1 MYTRNPPKKPKK
13 NKKRKKKKTITARCD
28 VTVAAVRACIV
39 ASCAFRPTALV
50 PVDSQAAAV
59 PMSELPQSNNA
70 VPVLDGGYKMPHSAG
85 SQQTNYA
92 SPAAVSGCDGYA
104 SEPTSVPGP
113 TIHVERSRAEG
124 SQNPMQHDA
133 ATHTR
138 GDVTEYHLAQEG
150 EQRRGCAHIIG
161 SDGGKLVLG
170 GGDLGEGGSNSED
183 EDYDL

>member
-133 ATHTR
+133 ATHSYLVRRCEATR
-138 GDVTEYHLAQEG
+138 LAG
-150 EQRRGCAHIIG
+150 RGQRFPAHI
-161 SDGGKLVLG
+161 VFAYTVHA
-170 GGDLGEGGSNSED
+170 NYNTNED
-183 EDYDL
+183 